1 MKGRRKDRSGKV
13 GRVAGM
19 AKACGGF
26 TEFAV
31 RVQPEPRLPPYATPL
46 HLLPAGA
53 PWEWQHK
60 ALCEAVGERRAAAHH
75 WNAWR
80 SSKKH
85 DEAKIKA
92 IYMTLATFY
101 SSTMKRSWVSKGGAG
116 LSLALL
122 FFSAQWCL
130 PNYPEVTRKVSVS
143 GDLPQCAHAELWK
156 QLNYFVCPLIS
167 VCQCQQVATKDGPP
181 L

>member
-53 PWEWQHK
+53 P
-60 ALCEAVGERRAAAHH
+60 
-75 WNAWR
+75 
-80 SSKKH
+80 
-85 DEAKIKA
+85 
-92 IYMTLATFY
+92 
-101 SSTMKRSWVSKGGAG
+101 
-116 LSLALL
+116 
-122 FFSAQWCL
+122 
-130 PNYPEVTRKVSVS
+130 
-143 GDLPQCAHAELWK
+143 
-156 QLNYFVCPLIS
+156 
-167 VCQCQQVATKDGPP
+167 
-181 L
+181 